1 MHLKLLIIFS
11 KFATNDM
18 DDNFSKPLGPPTWL
32 ESLSKTKAN
41 MFQVS
46 LFSLDEAIVHLT
58 PNNLVIIKLN

>member
-1 MHLKLLIIFS
+1 
-11 KFATNDM
+11 M

-41 MFQVS
+41 MFQVE

-58 PNNLVIIKLN
+58 PINLVIIKLN